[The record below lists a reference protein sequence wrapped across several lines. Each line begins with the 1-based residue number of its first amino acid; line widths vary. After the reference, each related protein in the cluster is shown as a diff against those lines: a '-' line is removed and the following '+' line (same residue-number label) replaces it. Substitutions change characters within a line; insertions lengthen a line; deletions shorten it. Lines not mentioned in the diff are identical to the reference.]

1 MFANESK
8 REGEKMK
15 KQITINKEEME
26 QILQK
31 HFKIDKTMIFY
42 TFGGMINPWRMEVS
56 YYE

>member
-1 MFANESK
+1 
-8 REGEKMK
+8 MK